1 MNSTLSADLTE
12 LGIGRG
18 PLLADVAFDK
28 PKDITLLELFEL
40 EARKAKYTQEQ
51 IDRFNLYYG
60 RTGSGATDG
69 AEGGSQTTG
78 DGFKI

>member
-1 MNSTLSADLTE
+1 MGEHKGLKDIYDLAE
-12 LGIGRG
+12 DGYKD
-18 PLLADVAFDK
+18 PAYDK

-40 EARKAKYTQEQ
+40 EARKSKYTQEQ

-69 AEGGSQTTG
+69 GQTDGG
-78 DGFKI
+78 GFKIGG